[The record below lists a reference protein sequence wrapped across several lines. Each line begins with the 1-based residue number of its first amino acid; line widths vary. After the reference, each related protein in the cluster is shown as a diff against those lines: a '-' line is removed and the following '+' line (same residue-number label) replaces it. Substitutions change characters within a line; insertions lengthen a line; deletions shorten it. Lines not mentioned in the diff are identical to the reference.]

1 MLKRKFDYLEAQ
13 SVDALGL
20 LENLRTAPYEDALQL
35 FAQIRSQDVPFTL
48 QVSGAMEGTT
58 TMTSH
63 DRELPCPSGGIE
75 TQHAAFPVEVP
86 AEGDDAT
93 TVYPYPVGITE
104 GSSWT
109 MNPYAC

>member
-1 MLKRKFDYLEAQ
+1 MLKRKFDALEAQ
-13 SVDALGL
+13 SITALEL

-48 QVSGAMEGTT
+48 QVSRALKGTT

-63 DRELPCPSGGIE
+63 DRELPRPSGGIE
-75 TQHAAFPVEVP
+75 TQHTSFPIEAP

-93 TVYPYPVGITE
+93 TVYPIPVAITE